1 MDCKDICLRLV
12 GEYGLVGTMAGVRK
26 ALVGVR
32 KALAGY
38 RLTGRVE
45 ALVTMLLHAKVCR
58 VGGLSIHAIGV
69 GSLVLVA
76 WAWWGMGLERSWLR
90 CRG

>member
-26 ALVGVR
+26 AL
-32 KALAGY
+32 AGH

-45 ALVTMLLHAKVCR
+45 ALVTMLLHAKVCL